1 MNIAIIGTGNIGGT
15 LAAKW
20 ALTGHR
26 IFLGVRDTDNF
37 KGKDLLGE
45 TITVHTIS
53 DAVKNAEVILI
64 AAVPPATRDIVNAMG
79 SVGNKIIIDA
89 MNSVRNKAENFDS
102 TAEAL
107 REWTGSPNVVKC
119 FNSTGFNVMADTDFA
134 GTKADMYMAGS
145 SAEGKAVAKQLA
157 LDAGFEECYDFGGN
171 DKIPLLESFA
181 MIWINLAMMQGLGRE
196 MAFKL
201 MRR

>member
-26 IFLGVRDTDNF
+26 IFLGVRDVENF
-37 KGKDLLGE
+37 KGKELLGE
-45 TITVHTIS
+45 TITAHTIA
-53 DAVKNAEVILI
+53 DAVKNADVILI

-79 SVGNKIIIDA
+79 DVDNKVIIDA
-89 MNSVRNKAENFDS
+89 MNSVRTKAENFDS
-102 TAEAL
+102 TAQAL
-107 REWTGSPNVVKC
+107 REWTSSPNVVKC

-134 GTKADMYMAGS
+134 GTKADMFMAGNS
-145 SAEGKAVAKQLA
+145 KEAKTIVKQLA
-157 LDAGFEECYDFGGN
+157 LDAGFEECYDFGGD

-181 MIWINLAMMQGLGRE
+181 MVWINLAMMQGLGRE
-196 MAFKL
+196 IAFKL